1 MHAGMQIELFCERR
15 YRGEAEIWDKASK
28 VAAWHACM
36 AKQKFCEQTHRG
48 EAEVGRAKQ
57 KFCER
62 LLFND
67 NRRDGVCQRIRI
79 LIEYV

>member
-15 YRGEAEIWDKASK
+15 YRGEAE
-28 VAAWHACM
+28 
-36 AKQKFCEQTHRG
+36 
-48 EAEVGRAKQ
+48 VGRAKQ
-57 KFCER
+57 KFFDII
-62 LLFND
+62 LFND